1 MNKLIY
7 ANFSRLWKSKI
18 FWIGLILTDLLA
30 VWILADRI
38 HFKMISGY
46 QLSSDDMIF
55 SGTVTLPFV
64 AAVVISIFIGTE
76 YSDGTIRNKLITGHS
91 RHSIYFA
98 NLITS
103 TAAVFIIYTSYL
115 LIIVC
120 AGIPLVGNFA
130 APIKI
135 LLANF
140 IINFV
145 ALASLSAILLLLCML
160 IPSKAIAAVS
170 SLILVLIIFFSTMT
184 SVQILE
190 APEYYE
196 GYTWL
201 DEESGMIEQD
211 EEPHKNPSYLPEG
224 SLKRKILET
233 WIDISPLGQ
242 VYQYGNIESQ
252 TSVPKDLPKP
262 LLYSFG
268 IIAVTLIFGIIQFR
282 QQNLK

>member
-145 ALASLSAILLLLCML
+145 ALASLSAILLLMYVNTKQSDCRGFF
-160 IPSKAIAAVS
+160 PYTCSYY
-170 SLILVLIIFFSTMT
+170 ILFHNDFCTNFGSPG
-184 SVQILE
+184 ILRRLHMAGRGE
-190 APEYYE
+190 RHDRA
-196 GYTWL
+196 
-201 DEESGMIEQD
+201 
-211 EEPHKNPSYLPEG
+211 
-224 SLKRKILET
+224 R
-233 WIDISPLGQ
+233 
-242 VYQYGNIESQ
+242 
-252 TSVPKDLPKP
+252 
-262 LLYSFG
+262 
-268 IIAVTLIFGIIQFR
+268 
-282 QQNLK
+282 